1 VTESAYKE
9 ALLDHYRH
17 PRNKADPRDA
27 QVVRRG
33 RNPRCGDDIEI
44 GVDFDDDRLAR
55 VRFHG
60 RGCSICIASA
70 SMMSEVTTGASREEA
85 RALADLMYR
94 WFGDDPSAGS
104 EAPQALQ
111 PLSPVRDMPARR
123 RCVLLAWEALGQALA
138 DRDEHAGGAD

>member
-1 VTESAYKE
+1 MTTETAYKE

-17 PRNKADPRDA
+17 PRHKADPRGA

-44 GVDFDDDRLAR
+44 GVDFDGESLSD

-70 SMMSEVTTGASREEA
+70 SMMAEAANGASRYEA
-85 RALADLMYR
+85 RSLTELVLRWFSPGNPADLEIPESLR
-94 WFGDDPSAGS
+94 A
-104 EAPQALQ
+104 
-111 PLSPVRDMPARR
+111 LSPVRDMPARH
-123 RCVLLAWEALGQALA
+123 RCVLLAWQALSEALS
-138 DRDEHAGGAD
+138 GAPPG